1 MCLEGHIDPQLQS
14 VLAQLPAEV
23 RRQIYAHIVPAQAH
37 LYQDQGNIHVA
48 TCITPRPSNDHYC
61 FDRRSLGDPSTE
73 VWARRLQSPWG
84 GHWRCEEVAKRLHH
98 PDVPGIQT
106 RHDAARA
113 LMSACRRTFE
123 DVACLLAETSV
134 IHVDDLS
141 TLDVLLD
148 GRDSSLFS
156 IRPGHL
162 LTKAFF
168 NTRRLN
174 LSFRLPP
181 AVFKAVEA
189 SSTPARDAPS
199 YPGTSSPT
207 SWFCLWQC
215 IAALRHLRTV
225 DITLDHDSE
234 SSWSSVNEHA
244 VLSPLQALASNPD
257 LRTTIHLPRV
267 ASSHFNT
274 TSLGF
279 AVKRFTRQRFFT
291 EYRNDGSIGVV
302 YEEDAYKSL
311 HRPGQGS
318 ADAVRAA
325 ELTMHIW
332 FQGIDLDY
340 DALDES
346 PGLDQDSGC
355 DA

>member
-1 MCLEGHIDPQLQS
+1 M
-14 VLAQLPAEV
+14 
-23 RRQIYAHIVPAQAH
+23 
-37 LYQDQGNIHVA
+37 
-48 TCITPRPSNDHYC
+48 
-61 FDRRSLGDPSTE
+61 
-73 VWARRLQSPWG
+73 
-84 GHWRCEEVAKRLHH
+84 
-98 PDVPGIQT
+98 
-106 RHDAARA
+106 
-113 LMSACRRTFE
+113 
-123 DVACLLAETSV
+123 AETSV

-141 TLDVLLD
+141 TLDVLFD
-148 GRDSSLFS
+148 GKDRSLSSL
-156 IRPGHL
+156 RPGHL

-174 LSFRLPP
+174 LSLRLPP

-189 SSTPARDAPS
+189 NSTPTGDAR
-199 YPGTSSPT
+199 TSSPT
-207 SWFCLWQC
+207 SWFCLWPR

-225 DITLDHDSE
+225 DITLDHDSQ
-234 SSWSSVNEHA
+234 SSWSNVNEHA
-244 VLSPLQALASNPD
+244 VLSPLRALASNPGI
-257 LRTTIHLPRV
+257 RTTVHLPRV
-267 ASSHFNT
+267 TSSPFHT

-318 ADAVRAA
+318 AEAVRAA

-340 DALDES
+340 VALDES
-346 PGLDQDSGC
+346 PGLDEDLAC
-355 DA
+355 DAS